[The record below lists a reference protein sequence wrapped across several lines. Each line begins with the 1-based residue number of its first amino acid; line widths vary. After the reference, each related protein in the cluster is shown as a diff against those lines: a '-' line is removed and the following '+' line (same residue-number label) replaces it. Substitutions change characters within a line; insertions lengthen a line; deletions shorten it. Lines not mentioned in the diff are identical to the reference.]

1 MTYASLLLL
10 PLGVAAGVVTT
21 LAGQGGGLL
30 LVIVLSQ
37 IVGPHAALALTTPAL
52 FFGNLHRAY
61 LCRAVV
67 DRNIALLTIVGVL
80 PGAYLGGRFASL
92 ASPLL
97 LKVALVVMTALAI
110 AKAAKWLKVNLPRR
124 AYVPAGLGIGFLAGT
139 SGGAG
144 VLLGPLIHSSG
155 LRGSA
160 FVGTVAVIAVALH
173 AGRLVAYGGS
183 GLLTTRDL
191 PAAGLLALGIFAG
204 NFAADRLRPRLG
216 DRLTGRIEL
225 GTLVGCAVLSVLG
238 VR

>member
-1 MTYASLLLL
+1 MSVASLLLL

-30 LVIVLSQ
+30 LVIVLSHF
-37 IVGPHAALALTTPAL
+37 VGPHGALVLTTPAL
-52 FFGNLHRAY
+52 FLGNMHRAF
-61 LCRAVV
+61 LCRKAV
-67 DRNIALLTIVGVL
+67 DRRIAALTTVGVL

-97 LKVALVVMTALAI
+97 LEVALVVMTALAI
-110 AKAAKWLKVNLPRR
+110 AKAAKWLTVDVPKK
-124 AYVPAGLGIGFLAGT
+124 AYVPAGAGIGFVAGT

-155 LRGSA
+155 LRGQA
-160 FVGTVAVIAVALH
+160 YVGTVAVIAVALH

-183 GLLTTRDL
+183 GLFGRGHLV
-191 PAAGLLALGIFAG
+191 PAALLAVGIFVG

-216 DRLTGRIEL
+216 EKLTGRFEL

>member
-1 MTYASLLLL
+1 MSPASLLLL

-30 LVIVLSQ
+30 LVIVLSRV
-37 IVGPHAALALTTPAL
+37 VGPHAALALTTPAL

-61 LCRAVV
+61 LCRKVV
-67 DRNIALLTIVGVL
+67 DRKIAVLTTVGVL

-97 LKVALVVMTALAI
+97 LQIALVVMTALAI
-110 AKAAKWLKVNLPRR
+110 AKAAKWLVVDLPRK

-173 AGRLVAYGGS
+173 AGRLVAYGGT
-183 GLLTTRDL
+183 GLLGVKDL
-191 PAAGLLALGIFAG
+191 PAAGLLAVGIFAG
-204 NFAADRLRPRLG
+204 NFLADRLRPRLG
-216 DRLTGRIEL
+216 ERLTGRIEL
-225 GTLVGCAVLSVLG
+225 VTLVGCAVLSVLG

>member
-1 MTYASLLLL
+1 MAYAALLLL
-10 PLGVAAGVVTT
+10 PLGIAAGIVTT

-30 LVIVLSQ
+30 LVIVLSHF
-37 IVGPHAALALTTPAL
+37 VGPHAALALTTPAL
-52 FFGNLHRAY
+52 FLGNLHRAY
-61 LCRAVV
+61 LCRKVV
-67 DRNIALLTIVGVL
+67 DRAIAWRTTLGVL

-97 LKVALVVMTALAI
+97 LKVALVAMTALAV
-110 AKAAKWLKVNLPRR
+110 AKAAKWLVLDLPRKV
-124 AYVPAGLGIGFLAGT
+124 YVPAGAGIGFLAGT

-144 VLLGPLIHSSG
+144 VLLGPLVHSSG

-183 GLLTTRDL
+183 GLLTAREL
-191 PAAGLLALGIFAG
+191 PPAALLAVGIFLG
-204 NFAADRLRPRLG
+204 NLLSDRLRPRLG
-216 DRLTGRIEL
+216 EKVTGRFEL